1 MIALN
6 RVDAKVNIAV
16 RGLQARQSNLIS
28 MQITNVRS
36 CALIDLCGPRASSET
51 PPGAD
56 TMLFSGAKNTQ
67 PGTR

>member
-28 MQITNVRS
+28 MQITNIRS
-36 CALIDLCGPRASSET
+36 RALID
-51 PPGAD
+51 
-56 TMLFSGAKNTQ
+56 
-67 PGTR
+67 

>member
-28 MQITNVRS
+28 VQIRDVGNRQPLGDA
-36 CALIDLCGPRASSET
+36 ALAFPRRLMTVFGSVVH
-51 PPGAD
+51 G
-56 TMLFSGAKNTQ
+56 K
-67 PGTR
+67 R